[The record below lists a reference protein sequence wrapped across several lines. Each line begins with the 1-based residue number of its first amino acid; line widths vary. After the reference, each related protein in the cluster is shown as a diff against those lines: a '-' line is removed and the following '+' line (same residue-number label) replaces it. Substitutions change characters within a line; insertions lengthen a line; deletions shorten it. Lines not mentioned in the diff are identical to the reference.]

1 MTNYETENRNVE
13 NKRLKNFTKKDG
25 PVAKTKSNKNEPSDK
40 AQLVKK
46 VLVGV
51 FFLTLL
57 VVVFVGSAV
66 GFEFWKCESGFRNVY
81 GVSR

>member
-1 MTNYETENRNVE
+1 MTNYETENKIVG
-13 NKRLKNFTKKDG
+13 NKRPKNFTKKVFG
-25 PVAKTKSNKNEPSDK
+25 PLAKTKSNKNEPSDK

-57 VVVFVGSAV
+57 VIVFVGSAV

-81 GVSR
+81 